1 MLSWKECDP
10 AVDKRGGRVVV
21 VVWPAPGYAGR
32 SDGRKVCGCVAR
44 VPGGAPSE
52 PEVTVRDPELD
63 RDVVPSY
70 SGKGKEGASPEPR
83 GAPGPNNS
91 FFSVRKDSVGL
102 STDANAN
109 VSDPFVGTQS
119 ETFFVN
125 EKCQYCIGR
134 VLDDI

>member
-1 MLSWKECDP
+1 
-10 AVDKRGGRVVV
+10 
-21 VVWPAPGYAGR
+21 
-32 SDGRKVCGCVAR
+32 VCGCVAR

-91 FFSVRKDSVGL
+91 FFSVGKDSVGL

-125 EKCQYCIGR
+125 EKCQHCIGR